1 MFDETGDMRKASKLL
16 AFSWNKQPNEFQ
28 KKADYF
34 WIQLNFSF
42 NLISAFERI
51 LFDLEIRF
59 IWKVI

>member
-16 AFSWNKQPNEFQ
+16 AFSWNKPNEFQ
-28 KKADYF
+28 KKPIA
-34 WIQLNFSF
+34 SEF